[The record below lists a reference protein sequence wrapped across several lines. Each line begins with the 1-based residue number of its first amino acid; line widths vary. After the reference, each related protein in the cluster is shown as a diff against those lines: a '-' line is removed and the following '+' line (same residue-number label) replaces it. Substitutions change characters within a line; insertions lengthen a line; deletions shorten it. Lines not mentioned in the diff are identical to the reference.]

1 VTTTTRRFEP
11 SPDQLDETTA
21 DLNKA
26 FRNLEWR
33 MLRKSMFHT
42 WGHCRFGEAAEALR
56 NLAEICDADLSRT
69 DQPQRSK

>member
-1 VTTTTRRFEP
+1 MTTTTKPFKP
-11 SPDQLDETTA
+11 SAEELDATTD

-42 WGHCRFGEAAEALR
+42 WGHCRFAEAAEALR
-56 NLAEICDADLSRT
+56 NLAEVCDADLSRAEP
-69 DQPQRSK
+69 PQRSK

>member
-1 VTTTTRRFEP
+1 MTITTRRFEP